1 MYKSVQKILL
11 VVLRKTMPFIKKRG
25 KHCRV
30 QHNKSKFYFI
40 NDLQKTLDQR
50 KIPRLF
56 FSLSSHT
63 RFSEKLQRKWTLNL
77 SM

>member
-1 MYKSVQKILL
+1 MNKSVQKILL
-11 VVLRKTMPFIKKRG
+11 VVLRKTMPFIKKG
-25 KHCRV
+25 KHCRG

-56 FSLSSHT
+56 F
-63 RFSEKLQRKWTLNL
+63 FS
-77 SM
+77 